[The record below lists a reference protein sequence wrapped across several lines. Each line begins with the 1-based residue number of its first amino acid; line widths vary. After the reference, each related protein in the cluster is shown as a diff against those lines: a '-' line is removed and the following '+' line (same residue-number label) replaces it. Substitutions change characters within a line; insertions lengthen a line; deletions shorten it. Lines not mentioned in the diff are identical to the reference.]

1 MGDLALCTRSGEGLA
16 SAASERPTTEIC
28 LWIVRRLPNKTA
40 PPVAYR
46 AGPFWGAST
55 PKVFVGKDLRQHD
68 RSRGSGGK
76 WAVDRVMQIP
86 SSGLGRCVFF
96 AFLTM
101 PNFDSS
107 TGPGQITN

>member
-1 MGDLALCTRSGEGLA
+1 MGDLALRTRSGEGIA
-16 SAASERPTTEIC
+16 CVASERPTTEIC

-68 RSRGSGGK
+68 RSRGSGANGLLIASCK
-76 WAVDRVMQIP
+76 FHRPVWADVYFLP
-86 SSGLGRCVFF
+86 S
-96 AFLTM
+96 
-101 PNFDSS
+101 
-107 TGPGQITN
+107 